1 MKVALL
7 ADNLTFGG
15 VNRYC
20 LDLAVELQTYP
31 DVSLSLLALPDQST
45 GWLLQA
51 AQRLGMPVQVLPMQ
65 NTFDLQVVGE
75 LRARLT
81 EQKIEILHTQDY
93 RGNII
98 SRLAVRAGR
107 LPIKLVATKHGLH
120 YFPAASPRLR
130 LFFMMDYFSMFM
142 SNRIIAVS
150 KDTGKDVAR
159 WRVGEKVRVIHN
171 GRTIPSLVTPQTRQS
186 SRAALG
192 IPHKAKVVVFVGRL
206 THQKGI
212 DALIDVALSTTAA
225 MEDVVF
231 LLVGDGPCMPDMQAR
246 VSDSSQIRLMGQQ
259 ADVTPFYTAADVLFL
274 PSRYEGLPMV
284 LVEAFAHAVT
294 AVASSVG
301 GIPEVIVDGVNGFLC
316 PPTDL
321 DMMRERIMQ
330 LLNNDALRLAF
341 GEQARHTAETSFS
354 LEKMGRETYNLYRQL
369 GLDEQDQT

>member
-1 MKVALL
+1 MNIALL

-31 DVSLSLLALPDQST
+31 DVNLSLLALPDQST

-51 AQRLGMPVQVLPMQ
+51 AQRLGMPVQVLPMH

-75 LRARLT
+75 LRAWLT

-130 LFFMMDYFSMFM
+130 LFFVLDYLTMFM
-142 SNRIIAVS
+142 ADRIIAVS
-150 KDTGKDVAR
+150 KDTGEDVAR
-159 WRVGEKVRVIHN
+159 WRVGRKVQVIHN
-171 GRTIPSLVTPQTRQS
+171 GRNIPSLVTPQVRQS

-192 IPHKAKVVVFVGRL
+192 IPHNAKVVVFVGRL

-212 DALIDVALSTTAA
+212 DALVDVALSTAA
-225 MEDVVF
+225 TMDDVIF
-231 LLVGDGPCMPDMQAR
+231 LLVGDGPCMPDMRAR
-246 VSDSSQIRLMGQQ
+246 VSDSSQIRFMGQQ
-259 ADVTPFYTAADVLFL
+259 EDVTPFYNAADVLFL

-284 LVEAFAHAVT
+284 LVEAFAHGVT

-301 GIPEVIVDGVNGFLC
+301 GIPEVLVDGVNGFLC
-316 PPTDL
+316 PPSDL
-321 DMMRERIMQ
+321 DMMHDRIVQ
-330 LLNNDALRLAF
+330 LLNNNALRLAL
-341 GEQARHTAETSFS
+341 GKQARHTAETSFS
-354 LEKMGRETYNLYRQL
+354 LEKMGRETYNLYQQL
-369 GLDEQDQT
+369 GQGGQDRP

>member
-1 MKVALL
+1 MNIALL

-31 DVSLSLLALPDQST
+31 DVNLSLLALPDQST

-51 AQRLGMPVQVLPMQ
+51 AQRLGMPVQVLPMH

-75 LRARLT
+75 LRAWLT

-130 LFFMMDYFSMFM
+130 LFFVLDYLTMFM
-142 SNRIIAVS
+142 ADRIIAVS
-150 KDTGKDVAR
+150 KDTGEDVAR
-159 WRVGEKVRVIHN
+159 WRVGRKVQVIHN
-171 GRTIPSLVTPQTRQS
+171 GRNIPSLVTPQVRQS

-192 IPHKAKVVVFVGRL
+192 IPHNAKVVVFVGRL

-212 DALIDVALSTTAA
+212 DALVDVALSTAA
-225 MEDVVF
+225 TMDDVIF
-231 LLVGDGPCMPDMQAR
+231 LLVGDGPCMPDMRAR
-246 VSDSSQIRLMGQQ
+246 VSDSSQIRFMGQQ
-259 ADVTPFYTAADVLFL
+259 EDVTPFYNAADVLFL

-284 LVEAFAHAVT
+284 LVEAFAHGVT

-301 GIPEVIVDGVNGFLC
+301 GIPEVLVDGVNGFLC
-316 PPTDL
+316 PPSDL
-321 DMMRERIMQ
+321 DMMHDRLVQ
-330 LLNNDALRLAF
+330 LLNNNALRLAL
-341 GEQARHTAETSFS
+341 GKQARHTAETSFS
-354 LEKMGRETYNLYRQL
+354 LEKMGRETYNLYQQL
-369 GLDEQDQT
+369 GQGGQDRP

>member
-1 MKVALL
+1 MNIALL

-31 DVSLSLLALPDQST
+31 DVNLSLLALPDQST

-51 AQRLGMPVQVLPMQ
+51 AQRLGMPVQVLPMH

-75 LRARLT
+75 LRAWLT

-130 LFFMMDYFSMFM
+130 LFFVLDYLTMFM
-142 SNRIIAVS
+142 ADRIIAVS
-150 KDTGKDVAR
+150 KDTGEDVAR
-159 WRVGEKVRVIHN
+159 WRVGRKVQVIHN
-171 GRTIPSLVTPQTRQS
+171 GRNIPSLVTPQVRQS

-192 IPHKAKVVVFVGRL
+192 IPHNAKVVVFVGRL

-212 DALIDVALSTTAA
+212 DALVDVALSTAA
-225 MEDVVF
+225 TMDDVIF
-231 LLVGDGPCMPDMQAR
+231 LLVGDGPCMPDMRAR
-246 VSDSSQIRLMGQQ
+246 VSDSSQIRFMGQQ
-259 ADVTPFYTAADVLFL
+259 EDVTPFYNAADVLFL

-284 LVEAFAHAVT
+284 LVEAFAHGVT

-301 GIPEVIVDGVNGFLC
+301 GIPEVLVDGVNGFLC
-316 PPTDL
+316 PPSDL
-321 DMMRERIMQ
+321 DMMHDRIMQ
-330 LLNNDALRLAF
+330 LLNNNALRLAL
-341 GEQARHTAETSFS
+341 GKQARHTAETSFS
-354 LEKMGRETYNLYRQL
+354 LEKMGRETYNLYQQL
-369 GLDEQDQT
+369 GQGGQDRP

>member
-1 MKVALL
+1 MNVALL

-31 DVSLSLLALPDQST
+31 DVNLSLLALPDQST

-51 AQRLGMPVQVLPMQ
+51 AQRLGMPVQVLPMH

-75 LRARLT
+75 LRAWLT
-81 EQKIEILHTQDY
+81 EQQIEILHTQDY

-130 LFFMMDYFSMFM
+130 LFFVLDYLTMFM
-142 SNRIIAVS
+142 ADRIIAVS

-159 WRVGEKVRVIHN
+159 WRVGRKVRVIHN
-171 GRTIPSLVTPQTRQS
+171 GRKIPSPVTPQARQS

-192 IPHKAKVVVFVGRL
+192 IPRNAKVVVFVGRL

-212 DALIDVALSTTAA
+212 DALVDVALSTAA
-225 MEDVVF
+225 TMDDVIF
-231 LLVGDGPCMPDMQAR
+231 LLVGDGPCMPDMRAR
-246 VSDSSQIRLMGQQ
+246 VSDSSQIRFMGQQ
-259 ADVTPFYTAADVLFL
+259 EDVTPFYNAADVLFL

-284 LVEAFAHAVT
+284 LVEAFAHGVT

-316 PPTDL
+316 PPSDFG
-321 DMMRERIMQ
+321 MMRDRLVQ
-330 LLNNDALRLAF
+330 LLNKDALRLAL

-354 LEKMGRETYNLYRQL
+354 LEKMGWETYNLYRQL
-369 GLDEQDQT
+369 GLGGQDRP

>member
-1 MKVALL
+1 MNVALL

-31 DVSLSLLALPDQST
+31 DVNLSLLALPDQST

-51 AQRLGMPVQVLPMQ
+51 AQRLGMPVQVLPMH

-75 LRARLT
+75 LRAWLT
-81 EQKIEILHTQDY
+81 EQKIEMLHTQDY

-130 LFFMMDYFSMFM
+130 LFFVLDYLTMFM
-142 SNRIIAVS
+142 ADRIIAVS
-150 KDTGKDVAR
+150 KDTGEDVAR
-159 WRVGEKVRVIHN
+159 WRVGRKVQVIHN
-171 GRTIPSLVTPQTRQS
+171 GRNIPSPVTPQARQS

-192 IPHKAKVVVFVGRL
+192 IPRNAKVVVFVGRL

-212 DALIDVALSTTAA
+212 DALVDVALGTAA
-225 MEDVVF
+225 TMDGVTF

-246 VSDSSQIRLMGQQ
+246 VSDSSQIRFMGQQ
-259 ADVTPFYTAADVLFL
+259 EDVTPFYTAADVLFL

-284 LVEAFAHAVT
+284 LVEAFAHGVT

-316 PPTDL
+316 HPSDF
-321 DMMRERIMQ
+321 DMMRDRLVQ
-330 LLNNDALRLAF
+330 LLNNDALRLAL
-341 GEQARHTAETSFS
+341 GKQARHTAETSFS

-369 GLDEQDQT
+369 AQGGQDRP